1 MTVQTDKLKILY
13 NRLDSIGFKKSYL
26 KQVLPSWWEDEI
38 ADLPTGLLQLKFHFA
53 RHLGLDLESLLDDNK
68 QIIFSLVSPN
78 PHNFKLKKGKNG
90 DRSHIVAI
98 TTQAARIARL
108 ATVVND
114 VPNSSFTDALS
125 IRQEILRDN
134 SVVSFPALLDFCWKI
149 GIPVLLISQFP
160 QKAKKDIEGMAINIE
175 EKPVIVLVKE
185 HKKYAWALF
194 ILAHEL
200 GHIFKG
206 HLAADKMIIDDKSI
220 GKETSS
226 EQENE
231 ANEFALA
238 LLTGSKNTQFTTE
251 NNRWLDGEK
260 LANAA
265 REYGNQHRI
274 DAGHIALNYAN
285 GIGKFPI
292 ANAALNILEPNV
304 DAPALVREKMQ
315 LNLDLTQIPEDSA
328 DFLLKISGV
337 SLP

>member
-53 RHLGLDLESLLDDNK
+53 RHLGLDFESLLDDNK
-68 QIIFSLVSPN
+68 QIIFSPLSPC
-78 PHNFKLKKGKNG
+78 NFKRKDGKTS
-90 DRSHIVAI
+90 DISQIIAI
-98 TTQAARIARL
+98 TTQAASIARL

-114 VPNSSFTDALS
+114 VPNSSFTASS
-125 IRQEILRDN
+125 IRQEILHDN
-134 SVVSFPALLDFCWKI
+134 SVVSLPALLDFCWKI
-149 GIPVLLISQFP
+149 GIPVLTISKFP
-160 QKAKKDIEGMAINIE
+160 KAKENIEGMAINIE

-185 HKKYAWALF
+185 HKKHAWALF
-194 ILAHEL
+194 IIAHEL

-226 EQENE
+226 EQEKE
-231 ANEFALA
+231 ANEFALE
-238 LLTGSKNTQFTTE
+238 LLTGSRNTQFATE

-265 REYGNQHRI
+265 KEYGNQHCI

-285 GIGKFPI
+285 GIGKFSI

-328 DFLLKISGV
+328 DFLFKISGV
-337 SLP
+337 SLPQ